1 MWLLNIRVFFL
12 LVGYCL
18 IERGF
23 LETNKKDKKNEGGSK
38 VVDDVKATTKY
49 GLVAKIKN
57 IDGKFVVRK
66 KVICVSFDTNSAD
79 VGPDNETLLL
89 DLIILMCSVS
99 EEAGSL
105 KGDNVQADHYD
116 DTITPCA
123 HTELGL
129 KHEVSRNIKGC
140 GDTTCKGATAGTL
153 AGVSQLKEGSFASLL
168 RPKTVINKLHFCTL
182 VNEKKVES
190 FDCVLLPD
198 VANLVK
204 CRNDNDVYLFKFAT
218 KAGMEQVLEKGL
230 WMTRK
235 SPIILNKWSSGMS
248 LKKGEGRISFAR
260 ALIEI
265 SSESTLKKE
274 VTMAVPNDEDDR
286 HIKEVIRVEY
296 EWKPPHCQKKSVDSK
311 EGSNTASPSGSRY
324 DNDKGDGGK
333 SSTSRAKPTL
343 NASICNPFEVLNMVR
358 EDACDSSVQQPK
370 GSDYVGTS
378 SSNFDK
384 KEAQEEGLW
393 SHFKKAKEN
402 SKSKVSELEDKF
414 DEDEV
419 YMPYGGGGMDGLE
432 DDLDCYD
439 GYGTQVYDLTPQE
452 QAFCDQYDIRQNNH
466 ADQRAP
472 VMNKRTTVTCFEYG
486 KQGHYKSDCLKMKN
500 QNRRNTTRNVA
511 GSSEARG
518 RVSFVSTPFS
528 SLIDITPY
536 ALDTK
541 YDVELADG
549 KIVGVDTIIREL
561 DVMYFWHTS
570 PRRSRRTSRKRSNFP
585 KVFLE
590 DLPGFPSTQQVYFQI
605 DLVPGAAPVAWAPY
619 RLAPSEMKEL
629 SPSEMKELSDQ
640 LQELL
645 DKGFIRPSSIGELRH
660 VIDSEGIH
668 VDPAKIESINDWAYP
683 KTPTEIQQ
691 FLGLAVQILNAQSE
705 VIKEDN
711 VKEENLHGMN
721 KELETR
727 PEGTLYIEKRSWL
740 PRLGGLR
747 LELPQQLSKV
757 YSTFHVSNLKKCLS
771 NESFI
776 IPLDEIQ
783 VDDKLHFVEEPVQI
797 IDREIKRLKQSRI
810 PIVKVQWNSRR
821 GP

>member
-1 MWLLNIRVFFL
+1 MMYKIQQFDLEDAMEMLIVSKGVFGNFL
-12 LVGYCL
+12 FEGNYLQNAKKNYARIGRMISRL
-18 IERGF
+18 ENLSWKERGF

-140 GDTTCKGATAGTL
+140 GDTTCKGATA
-153 AGVSQLKEGSFASLL
+153 
-168 RPKTVINKLHFCTL
+168 
-182 VNEKKVES
+182 
-190 FDCVLLPD
+190 
-198 VANLVK
+198 
-204 CRNDNDVYLFKFAT
+204 
-218 KAGMEQVLEKGL
+218 AGMEQVLEKGL